1 MKHIII
7 ATDKKTGFKRHF
19 EFEGNIFVD
28 GLIVEEI
35 LTEPLETEEKGCLCK
50 QRPPFAVQE
59 PAIHTPTRCYPSHPK
74 IKETHKQYV
83 IDFYL
88 ASKVDEL
95 IRAFNTLQ
103 EK

>member
-1 MKHIII
+1 MKHIIM

-35 LTEPLETEEKGCLCK
+35 LTEPLESQEITEEDLDKSIELL
-50 QRPPFAVQE
+50 VQDK
-59 PAIHTPTRCYPSHPK
+59 PSPK
-74 IKETHKQYV
+74 IEETHKEHV
-83 IDFYL
+83 KDFYL
-88 ASKVDEL
+88 AAKVDEL
-95 IRAFNTLQ
+95 IRAFNSLQ